1 MGNTII
7 WPSHGDVEIALNQNE
22 SDLIFLVMNKTLFTK
37 SIRLLAAV

>member
-7 WPSHGDVEIALNQNE
+7 WPSHVDVEIALNQNE

-37 SIRLLAAV
+37 LIQL